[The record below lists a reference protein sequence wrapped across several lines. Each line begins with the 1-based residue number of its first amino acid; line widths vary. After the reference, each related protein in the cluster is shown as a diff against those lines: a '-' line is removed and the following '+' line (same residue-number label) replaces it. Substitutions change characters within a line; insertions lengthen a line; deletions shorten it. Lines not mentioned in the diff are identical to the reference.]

1 MFKVMV
7 DKNIMLMQI
16 NKIVERLEKS
26 DGKDLENINDELLD
40 IAMSNK
46 KEFQDIVKLE
56 TIKNLD
62 EAIEK
67 NEFSKNSN
75 KERISLSSIIEDF
88 IPKNINDTYFKN
100 KREEL
105 GTLAELKYHSSNFT
119 NEIASDVDKKMQEL
133 IKDKEIDLDER
144 KLLELK
150 CFMEFGMKKIVNDEI
165 ENASNDIRFLT
176 GIDNYKIDKDNI
188 SRGDLKAICN
198 RIVEREDYS
207 NEEIKRD
214 ILITKVLEKDIENKE
229 ELEKIQNEIL
239 NLKEYNCKEELSRYM
254 IDNTVKKLLFNETTY
269 EERQNLDFN
278 DEFKAKIKDE
288 INNSFNLLV
297 KNETNNNFL
306 MDILEDWQSGC
317 PNLLFNHYP
326 SYKIILDD
334 MEIEL
339 EDKETFD
346 IFKHSVL
353 LVPEDKEK
361 YWEFM
366 NKLFYTDINEEKDFK
381 EVKGIN
387 FNGQEEIIR
396 EKIIE
401 IKGQEYWDN
410 MDMRDI
416 RSWEELANS
425 GTVQIYYN
433 EKDEKGNCELV
444 NYTGFEYEYINY
456 SQETVVKEIE
466 ERFTEVGKEIK
477 EELKSLVKD
486 GKYIENKDNKEL
498 YLKYFKQ
505 SVELFEEYDNQ
516 RKEER
521 REFMIN
527 NGKEEKTNKDMDK
540 EREF

>member
-188 SRGDLKAICN
+188 SRGDLKAIRN

-269 EERQNLDFN
+269 EERQNLD
-278 DEFKAKIKDE
+278 
-288 INNSFNLLV
+288 
-297 KNETNNNFL
+297 
-306 MDILEDWQSGC
+306 
-317 PNLLFNHYP
+317 
-326 SYKIILDD
+326 
-334 MEIEL
+334 
-339 EDKETFD
+339 
-346 IFKHSVL
+346 
-353 LVPEDKEK
+353 
-361 YWEFM
+361 
-366 NKLFYTDINEEKDFK
+366 
-381 EVKGIN
+381 
-387 FNGQEEIIR
+387 
-396 EKIIE
+396 
-401 IKGQEYWDN
+401 
-410 MDMRDI
+410 
-416 RSWEELANS
+416 
-425 GTVQIYYN
+425 
-433 EKDEKGNCELV
+433 
-444 NYTGFEYEYINY
+444 
-456 SQETVVKEIE
+456 
-466 ERFTEVGKEIK
+466 
-477 EELKSLVKD
+477 LK
-486 GKYIENKDNKEL
+486 
-498 YLKYFKQ
+498 
-505 SVELFEEYDNQ
+505 
-516 RKEER
+516 
-521 REFMIN
+521 
-527 NGKEEKTNKDMDK
+527 
-540 EREF
+540 